1 FDFLEVPDDD
11 QPAPR
16 LTPELRLERIFSL
29 LRRATQRRSD
39 REVLVLLLEDLHW
52 FDAASRSFV
61 ERLIPSFPGT
71 RTLVLTNFRPEFSPP
86 WSAHSYYRQLPLRP
100 LDPEAVGLRLAS
112 AGTASAGDVAG
123 ALGRLCTAEFLQVV
137 GDGPL
142 DVEEYRFWHP
152 LTQDVAYRTLL
163 RDRRA
168 ALHAAVA
175 RAIIVGDPDR
185 RDERS

>member
-1 FDFLEVPDDD
+1 MPLATVPRALVQATLAARID
-11 QPAPR
+11 R
-16 LTPELRLERIFSL
+16 LS
-29 LRRATQRRSD
+29 AAD
-39 REVLVLLLEDLHW
+39 KAVLQT
-52 FDAASRSFV
+52 AAVIGR
-61 ERLIPSFPGT
+61 
-71 RTLVLTNFRPEFSPP
+71 NFTEPI
-86 WSAHSYYRQLPLRP
+86 
-100 LDPEAVGLRLAS
+100 LRLAS

-185 RDERS
+185 RDERSALLATHFAEAGDALEAARWNERAGNFAIRSDIGEAMRRWRAALDHLGSGAASETENSM